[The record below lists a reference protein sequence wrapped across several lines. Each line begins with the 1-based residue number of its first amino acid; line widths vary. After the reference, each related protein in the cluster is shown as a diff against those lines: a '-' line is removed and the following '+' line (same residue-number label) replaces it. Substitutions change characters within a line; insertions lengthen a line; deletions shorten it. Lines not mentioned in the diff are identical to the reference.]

1 MRVNRVIICKSC
13 VNIFAA
19 DADRDAGLEIG
30 PLARSTCMLVV
41 RGASK
46 RNALGIEFTRARIAG
61 LRRRAYGIF
70 VWAPLARETL
80 GFGGLSMNRTP
91 LIPSFSPSVC
101 VLAKLGRKFFRP

>member
-1 MRVNRVIICKSC
+1 MRVNRVMICKSC
-13 VNIFAA
+13 VNIFSA

-30 PLARSTCMLVV
+30 PLARSTWRLVV

-46 RNALGIEFTRARIAG
+46 RNALGIEFTQARIAV

-80 GFGGLSMNRTP
+80 GFGAAFHEPYP

-101 VLAKLGRKFFRP
+101 V